1 MKKPFKKMIV
11 VPREQIIK
19 ISSVLDR
26 NSMSLEFGSI
36 KYIVVSY
43 RASNFNNYLKL
54 NRDLLHI
61 KKVQKAL
68 EDNNYKIESV
78 Y

>member
-1 MKKPFKKMIV
+1 MIV

-54 NRDLLHI
+54 SRDLLHI
-61 KKVQKAL
+61 KKIQKAL

>member
-1 MKKPFKKMIV
+1 MIV

-19 ISSVLDR
+19 ISYVLDR
-26 NSMSLEFGSI
+26 NSMSLEFGNI

-43 RASNFNNYLKL
+43 RASNFNNCLKL
-54 NRDLLHI
+54 SRDLLHI
-61 KKVQKAL
+61 KKIQKAL